1 MTNPKVTIIVPAY
14 NTEKYINKCLT
25 SLINQTYKNIEIIVV
40 NDGST
45 DNTNE
50 IVENFAYSD
59 DRIKLFNI
67 ENSGVSNAR
76 NFAIKNSTGNYI
88 AFVDSDDYISSN
100 YIEIMLS
107 CALENNLDLVCC
119 NFQKISEN
127 KTQKKYKIKKVKT
140 KIYNKTEYLKEIFT
154 GNLLTFALTT
164 SKIYKKEL
172 MNEFIGN
179 IVHGEDILYNY
190 YYLQK
195 IDKAGYLNLKLYTY
209 VTRKNSAVNSR
220 FSKRRF
226 KLMYKLIEIANELHQ
241 SKPELEKYIRTWLYF
256 SCLESFYFMFRDK
269 VVDKESYN
277 FLYNNLKENK
287 KFLRANKKVKFLRRL
302 FAPLGVSLINLFIKK
317 ENKR

>member
-1 MTNPKVTIIVPAY
+1 MTNPKVSIIVPAY

-45 DNTNE
+45 DNTKE

-107 CALENNLDLVCC
+107 CALEINLDLVCC

>member
-1 MTNPKVTIIVPAY
+1 MTNPKVSIIVPAY

-45 DNTNE
+45 DNTKE

-59 DRIKLFNI
+59 YRIKLFNI

-220 FSKRRF
+220 FSKCRF
-226 KLMYKLIEIANELHQ
+226 MLMYKLIEIANELHQ

-302 FAPLGVSLINLFIKK
+302 FAPLGVSIINLFIKK

>member
-1 MTNPKVTIIVPAY
+1 MTNPKVSIIVPAY

>member
-1 MTNPKVTIIVPAY
+1 MTNPKVSIIVPAY

-45 DNTNE
+45 DNTKE

-127 KTQKKYKIKKVKT
+127 KTQKKYKIKEVKT

-195 IDKAGYLNLKLYTY
+195 IDKAGYLDLKLYTY

>member
-1 MTNPKVTIIVPAY
+1 MTNPKVSIIVPAY

-45 DNTNE
+45 DNTKE